1 MTYTLMVA
9 LALLAAVCK
18 GYLILI
24 HRSEEVQKDEE
35 IR

>member
-9 LALLAAVCK
+9 LALLVAVVK
-18 GYLILI
+18 GYLILV
-24 HRSEEVQKDEE
+24 RKSKEVQKDEE